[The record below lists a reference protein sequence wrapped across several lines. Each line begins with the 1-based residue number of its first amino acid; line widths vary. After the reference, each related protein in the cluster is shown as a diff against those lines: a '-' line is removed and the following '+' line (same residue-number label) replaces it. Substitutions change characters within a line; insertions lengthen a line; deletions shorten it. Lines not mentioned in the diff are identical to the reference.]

1 MKTNNI
7 FDHMKAEPDN
17 IDEQTVL
24 EETGVSKDRVKE
36 IVMENISTSK
46 KTTKKGGKKVFVV
59 LAAAVAATIAVGTIT
74 AGATGSF
81 NSVFTP
87 IFAGDPVDGMYS
99 ADSATIKSDVVNIDY
114 KGVAGDKREAYAIY
128 NITKKDGTPFIA
140 DKNSYLSLIQM
151 SNDTGYVAD
160 VSCTIP
166 LFDQLTEG
174 LFYRADI
181 PGGDVSYD
189 MIDDYT
195 VQAYVQF
202 RDEGRNI
209 IGQTVTVKDETI
221 VINHIDEILGTHDEL
236 FGADS
241 MSTDEKKIEEIYA
254 YAEKKMT
261 GNQEISITP
270 DMGLAIV
277 TPEEVN
283 IEYEISFPL
292 SYKKISKSFD
302 VEGKKVTFDGSEMTM
317 HSMEALPLSIR
328 LIMTYDDYDLDK
340 LNEIALAKEE
350 KINNGEELPLDY
362 VTITLE
368 DGNSYTFDNSP
379 YWSSDDTVRLRFSYY
394 KDFKTFTI
402 DPEKIVKVEFNGRI
416 LYNK

>member
-7 FDHMKAEPDN
+7 YDYMKADPDN

-59 LAAAVAATIAVGTIT
+59 LAAAVAATIAVGTVT

-99 ADSATIKSDVVNIDY
+99 ADSATIKSDAVNIDY

-128 NITKKDGTPFIA
+128 NITKKDGTPFIT
-140 DKNSYLSLIQM
+140 DENSYFSLIQM
-151 SNDTGYVAD
+151 SRDTGYVAD

-181 PGGDVSYD
+181 PGGDVSYE
-189 MIDDYT
+189 MTDDYT
-195 VQAYVQF
+195 IQAYVQF

-241 MSTDEKKIEEIYA
+241 MSTDEKKVEELYD

-270 DMGLAIV
+270 DMGLA
-277 TPEEVN
+277 
-283 IEYEISFPL
+283 
-292 SYKKISKSFD
+292 
-302 VEGKKVTFDGSEMTM
+302 
-317 HSMEALPLSIR
+317 
-328 LIMTYDDYDLDK
+328 
-340 LNEIALAKEE
+340 
-350 KINNGEELPLDY
+350 
-362 VTITLE
+362 
-368 DGNSYTFDNSP
+368 
-379 YWSSDDTVRLRFSYY
+379 
-394 KDFKTFTI
+394 
-402 DPEKIVKVEFNGRI
+402 
-416 LYNK
+416 